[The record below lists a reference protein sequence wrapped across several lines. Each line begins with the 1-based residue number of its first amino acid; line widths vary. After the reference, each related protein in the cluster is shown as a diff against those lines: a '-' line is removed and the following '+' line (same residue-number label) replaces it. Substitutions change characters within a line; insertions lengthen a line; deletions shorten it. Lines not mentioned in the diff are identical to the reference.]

1 MTDLLP
7 IVTCLSSALQASS
20 IDLSQL
26 HQLVGSTVQSLELL
40 HVTPGPQLSKLD
52 SDLGDSLSQ
61 FAININSDMK
71 RKKQFHDQILTPFI
85 DALLSHIKE
94 HLPDTGVFAAF
105 SVFEPSKLPATAEEA
120 ALQKYGEVEVKVLNK
135 QYGGDSDAALIH
147 SSALEGEWY
156 DLRSYLYLSC
166 RTMSMGDVLNLLAT
180 NTTLHCTLSNFTKLA
195 LVCPCLPLT
204 TTDCE
209 RAFPTMCR
217 VKTRL
222 RGQMINKTL
231 NHWHENID
239 FPLEE
244 FDFNV
249 AVEKWSHL
257 N

>member
-1 MTDLLP
+1 MNYYFSNFHTVPPQGFLR
-7 IVTCLSSALQASS
+7 TFFLSLR
-20 IDLSQL
+20 ISQSNKICRVCFCCNL
-26 HQLVGSTVQSLELL
+26 CEV
-40 HVTPGPQLSKLD
+40 D
-52 SDLGDSLSQ
+52 
-61 FAININSDMK
+61 
-71 RKKQFHDQILTPFI
+71 
-85 DALLSHIKE
+85 SHI
-94 HLPDTGVFAAF
+94 DCTI
-105 SVFEPSKLPATAEEA
+105 PATAEEA

-195 LVCPCLPLT
+195 LVCLCFPLT

-239 FPLEE
+239 
-244 FDFNV
+244 
-249 AVEKWSHL
+249 
-257 N
+257 